1 MGLNYVTFAAAF
13 FAGFVVFCCVVVLLL
28 YLRRKRR
35 NLGNALTRS
44 EEARKKDDEY
54 ALSRI
59 GKDSVYSYIVTDKHL
74 GWLGAFVTLG
84 IQIFILVF
92 FVIASEAKLQKE
104 TIDIEFTYK
113 CPRDAEECRDT
124 ADLSKAG
131 WFVFVVLMIAF
142 LAKDMING
150 IKLIYYSSKVRSWKS
165 CRYLIGGIGLCSITL
180 FALYVSTVYNSVI
193 ATSNTAM
200 IVNSVVVL
208 FVMEIDECIFAALN
222 AINGKWTEHADES
235 EDVSKMKEELDRQRA
250 QITSQQEEID
260 NQRKD
265 LRMLRE
271 TVEKIQESQAV
282 AAASYIE
289 RAEFV
294 GNTGDE
300 AEQNMR
306 EIKAAVATSSKNT
319 SRESVTTHESN
330 DIGPDINMAKFGPSD
345 ETEDKTLLPI
355 DAIVLEIEKKEILA
369 TQRPSTVA
377 AASSDTESEG
387 EGDTKEEV

>member
-208 FVMEIDECIFAALN
+208 FIMEIDEYIFAALN
-222 AINGKWTEHADES
+222 AINDKWTEHAADS
-235 EDVSKMKEELDRQRA
+235 EEVSKIKEELEKKLERQRG
-250 QITSQQEEID
+250 QIASQQEEID
-260 NQRKD
+260 NQQTQITSQQEELVSQQKE
-265 LRMLRE
+265 LMLQRDQVAKQNDE
-271 TVEKIQESQAV
+271 IAV
-282 AAASYIE
+282 LSGMVQQMQDSLAQFIPQSPP
-289 RAEFV
+289 
-294 GNTGDE
+294 
-300 AEQNMR
+300 
-306 EIKAAVATSSKNT
+306 S
-319 SRESVTTHESN
+319 ESVTTET
-330 DIGPDINMAKFGPSD
+330 AKLKEGNLD
-345 ETEDKTLLPI
+345 LERDAATEGSVNQGEDLNQLP
-355 DAIVLEIEKKEILA
+355 
-369 TQRPSTVA
+369 
-377 AASSDTESEG
+377 
-387 EGDTKEEV
+387 

>member
-92 FVIASEAKLQKE
+92 FVIASEAKLQDDK
-104 TIDIEFTYK
+104 IDIEFTYK

-150 IKLIYYSSKVRSWKS
+150 IKLIYHSSRNRHSLGS
-165 CRYLIGGIGLCSITL
+165 RIRYLIGGIGLCSITL
-180 FALYVSTVYNSVI
+180 FALYVSRFNDFISHS
-193 ATSNTAM
+193 SNR
-200 IVNSVVVL
+200 
-208 FVMEIDECIFAALN
+208 D
-222 AINGKWTEHADES
+222 
-235 EDVSKMKEELDRQRA
+235 
-250 QITSQQEEID
+250 
-260 NQRKD
+260 
-265 LRMLRE
+265 
-271 TVEKIQESQAV
+271 
-282 AAASYIE
+282 
-289 RAEFV
+289 
-294 GNTGDE
+294 
-300 AEQNMR
+300 
-306 EIKAAVATSSKNT
+306 SSH
-319 SRESVTTHESN
+319 S
-330 DIGPDINMAKFGPSD
+330 
-345 ETEDKTLLPI
+345 
-355 DAIVLEIEKKEILA
+355 
-369 TQRPSTVA
+369 
-377 AASSDTESEG
+377 
-387 EGDTKEEV
+387 